1 MGIDLLQEEAAPLEA
16 ELEKQ
21 IQKAGR
27 LEEEIRIIREKRV
40 RAEERFDWE
49 IESMEVEPEKH
60 FALVERYAAT
70 SDEAKL
76 WLKENLFRRAAEFER
91 KLNEA
96 SNGSESSEE

>member
-1 MGIDLLQEEAAPLEA
+1 MGIELLKEEAAALEA
-16 ELEKQ
+16 ELEEQ

-27 LEEEIRIIREKRV
+27 LEEEISIVKEQIV

-49 IESMEVEPEKH
+49 IESMQVEEEKH

-76 WLKENLFRRAAEFER
+76 WLKENLFMRAAEFE
-91 KLNEA
+91 A
-96 SNGSESSEE
+96 SKASESSEE